1 MERAL
6 RRDGEGKAGV
16 STDHTES
23 AATLTLPT
31 CTRYPHTPGGTHAN
45 ALRDSK
51 VPDCCTGTPGH
62 TQPGVHTCTAP
73 ATQAPVTPDSARC
86 VHTPCT
92 LSGTHRYPDMQ
103 ERGTDTPAH
112 THVGT
117 PSGMYRYRPRAHGN
131 AAGEAHTHSHLIT
144 HSHLSAHVHTLAHV
158 HSHPRACTYSRRGRA
173 PGPAGAANGEPL
185 PVTWADT
192 RGARRSLWFR
202 RARRAPPGGREE
214 CVQRGRWVAPGRGQ
228 GSPQDWH
235 RQDLG
240 VPSPFKRAWKTEK
253 VLVLARG

>member
-1 MERAL
+1 MR
-6 RRDGEGKAGV
+6 
-16 STDHTES
+16 SHT
-23 AATLTLPT
+23 L
-31 CTRYPHTPGGTHAN
+31 HTFWDTQ
-45 ALRDSK
+45 
-51 VPDCCTGTPGH
+51 VPGH
-62 TQPGVHTCTAP
+62 AGTRHGHTCTHTRGNTFRDVQVS
-73 ATQAPVTPDSARC
+73 ATGTRECRGGSTHTLTPD
-86 VHTPCT
+86 HTLTP
-92 LSGTHRYPDMQ
+92 
-103 ERGTDTPAH
+103 ERT
-112 THVGT
+112 
-117 PSGMYRYRPRAHGN
+117 RAH
-131 AAGEAHTHSHLIT
+131 ARTR
-144 HSHLSAHVHTLAHV
+144 AHV

-214 CVQRGRWVAPGRGQ
+214 CVRRGRWVAPGRGQ